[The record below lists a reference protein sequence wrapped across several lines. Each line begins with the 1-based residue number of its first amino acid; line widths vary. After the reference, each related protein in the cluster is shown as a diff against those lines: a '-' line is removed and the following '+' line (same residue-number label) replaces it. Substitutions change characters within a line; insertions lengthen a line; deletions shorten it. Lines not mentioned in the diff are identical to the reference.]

1 MTAGKRATTLLEAM
15 VTIFIVGVAG
25 TAVFGGMYASAAA
38 RRAAEFSDV
47 TRFLHGALDG
57 AKRKA
62 DSGLA
67 DSTSTDIVNVTY
79 NVGRQRVETR
89 NVLTGSKS
97 LEFEPAER
105 PLQNGLT
112 NVALAGRTGY
122 GDIDLEAWLRVD
134 PSSPAGWSA
143 GLTFGHLDP
152 GNHYRLAMDRT
163 SLKLIK
169 VQDGQETVLNETST
183 VFTEGTWYRLRV
195 TTVGPAVTAYLDG
208 LLRFSA
214 ADPAMTPAYA
224 GFFGS
229 GSARFSVDEARLID
243 ADGDRTFG
251 FEQTPVEPFT
261 ETLIAAAPYHLDG
274 FESSITVAPYQGQP
288 DLKHVT
294 TTAAWRS
301 EGVPRSLTLETLLD
315 AR

>member
-25 TAVFGGMYASAAA
+25 TAVFGGVYASAAA
-38 RRAAEFSDV
+38 RRTAEFSDV

-67 DSTSTDIVNVTY
+67 DATSTDIVNVAY
-79 NVGRQRVETR
+79 NVGRQRIGSGQ
-89 NVLTGSKS
+89 VLLGAKS
-97 LEFEPAER
+97 MEFEPAEQ

-112 NVALAGRTGY
+112 NVALAGRTVY
-122 GDIDLEAWLRVD
+122 GDVDLEASVRVD
-134 PSSPAGWSA
+134 PASPAGWSV

-152 GNHYRLAMDRT
+152 GNHYRLAMNRT
-163 SLKLIK
+163 SLKLVK
-169 VQDGQETVLNETST
+169 VQDGQEMVLNETSA

-195 TTVGPAVTAYLDG
+195 TTVGPAIMAYLDG
-208 LLRFSA
+208 LSQFSA

-229 GSARFSVDEARLID
+229 GSARFAVDEVRLID

-251 FEQTPVEPFT
+251 FEETPVEPFT
-261 ETLIAAAPYHLDG
+261 EKLVVAAPYHLDG

-294 TTAAWRS
+294 ATAAWRS
-301 EGVPRSLTLETLLD
+301 EDAPRSLTLETLLD